1 MPTVRQSAAAR
12 FNMSVWRMVSSP
24 AIGQTIRALRGGGQL
39 IPRKATG
46 MAEKEFYHRW
56 TQMDTDEPGM
66 RIQTINLAPQAI
78 IAFGR

>member
-1 MPTVRQSAAAR
+1 
-12 FNMSVWRMVSSP
+12 
-24 AIGQTIRALRGGGQL
+24 
-39 IPRKATG
+39 